1 MEFLNERL
9 HEVLLTISS
18 VFQVLVKA
26 GEGTNP
32 STSAQLLIINGK
44 GNQVI
49 SKSVKHM
56 EAVDIG
62 SLKNGIYYYTLSDGR
77 NIQAGKFLKK

>member
-1 MEFLNERL
+1 
-9 HEVLLTISS
+9 
-18 VFQVLVKA
+18 
-26 GEGTNP
+26 
-32 STSAQLLIINGK
+32 
-44 GNQVI
+44 
-49 SKSVKHM
+49 M